1 MDKARVLIVQ
11 EFWWPKGGGGVLATR
26 LITKVLVRHGFE
38 VRVVTGVKDHEDVD
52 NVVFIHEPRLRA
64 GNKLELWFNAYMV
77 SREGWFRKLVEWADV
92 VYIPRYAYSVIPSV
106 KELGRRVIVHL
117 HDYQPISYT
126 SVIFHGDNF
135 KSDFTRTFYYEL
147 HQHGLM
153 RALVASPLTPINR
166 LAREWV
172 SGADAVVCV
181 SNNQC
186 EIMREGMPEIRDKS
200 VVIYNPLPDVS
211 PVRKELGEEKILLYL
226 GGSSF
231 VKGFHL
237 VLKVADELLRKHR
250 DLRILMAKMKGYR
263 SLPPNCVALGEL
275 PNRDVIGLHSRA
287 YALLFPSISEEP
299 LPYVVIESMLMGTI
313 PIAARTGGVP
323 EVVDGSPAEDYL
335 FTPGDANEFMD
346 KIEAVLTQSRYYL
359 LDVSAK
365 LREHMLKLFSTEYV
379 ESKIVNL
386 FESVLNWGNA

>member
-1 MDKARVLIVQ
+1 MSRARVLIVQ
-11 EFWWPKGGGGVLATR
+11 ELWWPKGGGGILATH

-38 VRVVTGVKDHEDVD
+38 VRVVTGVEDHEVID

-77 SREGWFRKLVEWADV
+77 SREGWFRRLVEWADV
-92 VYIPRYAYSVIPSV
+92 VYIPHYAYSVIPSV
-106 KELGRRVIVHL
+106 KELGRGVIVHL

-135 KSDFTRTFYYEL
+135 KSDFARTFYYEL

-172 SGADAVVCV
+172 SRADAVVCV
-181 SNNQC
+181 SNRQC
-186 EIMREGMPEIRDKS
+186 KIMRERMPEVRDKS

-211 PVRKELGEEKILLYL
+211 PVRKELGDDKVLLYL
-226 GGSSF
+226 GGPSF

-237 VLKVADELLRKHR
+237 VLRVANELLGKYR
-250 DLRILMAKMKGYR
+250 DLRILMTKVEGYR
-263 SLPPNCVALGEL
+263 SLPSNCVALGEL
-275 PNRDVIGLHSRA
+275 PYQDVAKLHSRV
-287 YALLFPSISEEP
+287 YALLFPSIWGEP

-313 PIAARTGGVP
+313 PIAARTGGVS
-323 EVVDGSPAEDYL
+323 EVVVGSPAEDYL
-335 FTPGDANEFMD
+335 FTPGDADELMD
-346 KIEAVLTQSRYYL
+346 KIEAVLTQSRDYL
-359 LDVSAK
+359 LDVGAK
-365 LREHMLKLFSTEYV
+365 LRDHVLKLFNTEYV
-379 ESKIVNL
+379 ENRIIDL
-386 FESVLNWGNA
+386 FKLQGIANE

>member
-1 MDKARVLIVQ
+1 MSKPKVLIVQ
-11 EFWWPKGGGGVLATR
+11 ELWWPKGGGGVLATH

-52 NVVFIHEPRLRA
+52 NVVFIHEPRLKA
-64 GNKLELWFNAYMV
+64 SNKLELWFNAYMV

-92 VYIPRYAYSVIPSV
+92 VYIPRYAYSVIPRV

-147 HQHGLM
+147 HQHGLV

-172 SGADAVVCV
+172 SWADAVVCV
-181 SNNQC
+181 SNRQC
-186 EIMREGMPEIRDKS
+186 EIMRERMPEVSDRS
-200 VVIYNPLPDVS
+200 TVIHNPLPDAF
-211 PVRKELGEEKILLYL
+211 PVRKELGDDKVLLYL

-237 VLKVADELLRKHR
+237 VLRVANELLRKHR
-250 DLRILMAKMKGYR
+250 DLRILMTRVEGYR
-263 SLPPNCVALGEL
+263 SLPSNCVALGEL
-275 PNRDVIGLHSRA
+275 PYRDVVKLHSRV
-287 YALLFPSISEEP
+287 YALLFPSMWEEP
-299 LPYVVIESMLMGTI
+299 LPYVVLESMLMGTI

-323 EVVDGSPAEDYL
+323 EVVVGSPAEDYL
-335 FTPGDANEFMD
+335 FTPGDVYEFMD
-346 KIEAVLTQSRYYL
+346 KIGAVLTQSKDYL
-359 LDVSAK
+359 LDVGVK
-365 LREHMLKLFSTEYV
+365 LKEHVLKLFSTEYV
-379 ESKIVNL
+379 ENRIVGL
-386 FESVLNWGNA
+386 FESVLN

>member
-1 MDKARVLIVQ
+1 MSRARVLIVQ
-11 EFWWPKGGGGVLATR
+11 ELWWPKGGGGILATH

-38 VRVVTGVKDHEDVD
+38 VRVVTGVEDHEVID

-77 SREGWFRKLVEWADV
+77 SREGWFRRLVEWADV
-92 VYIPRYAYSVIPSV
+92 VYIPHYAYPVIPSV

-172 SGADAVVCV
+172 SWADAVVCV
-181 SNNQC
+181 SNRQC
-186 EIMREGMPEIRDKS
+186 EIMRERMPEVSDRS
-200 VVIYNPLPDVS
+200 TVIYNPLPDAF
-211 PVRKELGEEKILLYL
+211 PVRKELGDDKVLLYL
-226 GGSSF
+226 GSSSF

-237 VLKVADELLRKHR
+237 VLRVANELLGKYR
-250 DLRILMAKMKGYR
+250 DLRILMTKIKGYR
-263 SLPPNCVALGEL
+263 SLPSNCVALGEL
-275 PNRDVIGLHSRA
+275 PYQDVVKLHSRV
-287 YALLFPSISEEP
+287 YALPFPSMWEEP
-299 LPYVVIESMLMGTI
+299 LPYVVLESMLMGTI

-323 EVVDGSPAEDYL
+323 EVVVGSPAEDYL
-335 FTPGDANEFMD
+335 FTPGNVDELMD
-346 KIEAVLTQSRYYL
+346 KIELVLTQSKDYL
-359 LDVSAK
+359 LDIGIK
-365 LREHMLKLFSTEYV
+365 LREHVIKLFNIENTEN
-379 ESKIVNL
+379 KIANL
-386 FESVLNWGNA
+386 FLKASLSK

>member
-1 MDKARVLIVQ
+1 VLIVQ
-11 EFWWPKGGGGVLATR
+11 ELWWPKGGGGVLATH

-38 VRVVTGVKDHEDVD
+38 VRVVTGVEEHEIID

-64 GNKLELWFNAYMV
+64 SNKLVLWFNAYMV
-77 SREGWFRKLVEWADV
+77 SREGWFRRLVEWADV
-92 VYIPRYAYSVIPSV
+92 VYVPRYAYPVIPRV

-153 RALVASPLTPINR
+153 RALVTSPLTPINR

-172 SGADAVVCV
+172 SWADAVVCV
-181 SNNQC
+181 SNRQC
-186 EIMREGMPEIRDKS
+186 EIMRERMPEVSDRS
-200 VVIYNPLPDVS
+200 TVIYNPLPDAF
-211 PVRKELGEEKILLYL
+211 PVRKELGDDKVLLYL
-226 GGSSF
+226 GSSSF
-231 VKGFHL
+231 VKGLHL
-237 VLKVADELLRKHR
+237 VLRVANELLRKHR
-250 DLRILMAKMKGYR
+250 DLRILMTKVKGYR
-263 SLPPNCVALGEL
+263 SLPSNCVALGEL
-275 PNRDVIGLHSRA
+275 PYWGVVGLHSRA
-287 YALLFPSISEEP
+287 YALLFPSIWEEP
-299 LPYVVIESMLMGTI
+299 LPYVVLESMLMGTI

-323 EVVDGSPAEDYL
+323 EVVVGSPAEDYL
-335 FTPGDANEFMD
+335 FTPGDANELMD
-346 KIEAVLTQSRYYL
+346 KIEAVLTQSRDYL

-365 LREHMLKLFSTEYV
+365 LREHVLKLFSTEYV

-386 FESVLNWGNA
+386 FESVLNSGNA

>member
-1 MDKARVLIVQ
+1 MSRARVLIVQ
-11 EFWWPKGGGGVLATR
+11 ELWWPKGGGGILATH
-26 LITKVLVRHGFE
+26 LITKVLVRRGFK
-38 VRVVTGVKDHEDVD
+38 VRVVTGVEEHEVIN
-52 NVVFIHEPRLRA
+52 NVVFIHEPRFRA
-64 GNKLELWFNAYMV
+64 SNKLELWLNAYMV

-92 VYIPRYAYSVIPSV
+92 VYIPHYAYPVIPSV

-153 RALVASPLTPINR
+153 RALVTSPLTPINR
-166 LAREWV
+166 LARERV
-172 SGADAVVCV
+172 SQADAVVCV
-181 SNNQC
+181 SNRQC
-186 EIMREGMPEIRDKS
+186 EIMRERMPEIRGKS

-211 PVRKELGEEKILLYL
+211 PVRKELGDERILLYL

-237 VLKVADELLRKHR
+237 VLSVANELLRKHR
-250 DLRILMAKMKGYR
+250 DLRILMTRVEGYR
-263 SLPPNCVALGEL
+263 PLPSNCVALGEL
-275 PNRDVIGLHSRA
+275 PYRDVVKSHSRA
-287 YALLFPSISEEP
+287 YALLFPSMWEEP

-323 EVVDGSPAEDYL
+323 EVIVGSPAEDYL
-335 FTPGDANEFMD
+335 FTPGDANELMD
-346 KIEAVLTQSRYYL
+346 KIEAILTQSRDYL

-365 LREHMLKLFSTEYV
+365 LREHVLKLFNTEYV
-379 ESKIVNL
+379 ENRIVSL
-386 FESVLNWGNA
+386 FESTSS

>member
-1 MDKARVLIVQ
+1 MSKPKVLIVQ
-11 EFWWPKGGGGVLATR
+11 ELWWPKGGGGIFATH

-52 NVVFIHEPRLRA
+52 NVVFIHEPRLKA
-64 GNKLELWFNAYMV
+64 SNKLELWFNAYIV
-77 SREGWFRKLVEWADV
+77 SREGWFRKLVKWADV
-92 VYIPRYAYSVIPSV
+92 VYIPRYAYSMIPRV

-147 HQHGLM
+147 HQHGLV

-172 SGADAVVCV
+172 SWADAVVCV
-181 SNNQC
+181 SNRQC
-186 EIMREGMPEIRDKS
+186 EIMRERMPEVSDRS
-200 VVIYNPLPDVS
+200 TVIHNPLPDAF
-211 PVRKELGEEKILLYL
+211 PVRKELGDDKVLLYL

-237 VLKVADELLRKHR
+237 VLRVANELLRKHR
-250 DLRILMAKMKGYR
+250 DLRILMTRVEGYR
-263 SLPPNCVALGEL
+263 SLPSNCAALGEL
-275 PNRDVIGLHSRA
+275 PYRDVVKLHSRV
-287 YALLFPSISEEP
+287 YALLFPSMWEEP
-299 LPYVVIESMLMGTI
+299 LPYVVLESMLMGTI

-323 EVVDGSPAEDYL
+323 EVVVGSPAEDYL
-335 FTPGDANEFMD
+335 FTPGDVYEFMD
-346 KIEAVLTQSRYYL
+346 KIGAVLTQSKDYL
-359 LDVSAK
+359 LDVGVK
-365 LREHMLKLFSTEYV
+365 LKEHVLKLFSTEYV
-379 ESKIVNL
+379 ENRIVGL
-386 FESVLNWGNA
+386 FESVLN

>member
-1 MDKARVLIVQ
+1 MSKPKVLIVQ
-11 EFWWPKGGGGVLATR
+11 ELWWPKGGGGVLATH

-52 NVVFIHEPRLRA
+52 NVVFIHEPRLKA
-64 GNKLELWFNAYMV
+64 SNKLELWFNAYIV
-77 SREGWFRKLVEWADV
+77 SREGWFRKLVKWADV
-92 VYIPRYAYSVIPSV
+92 VYIPRYAYSVIPRV

-147 HQHGLM
+147 HQHGLV

-172 SGADAVVCV
+172 SWADAVVCV
-181 SNNQC
+181 SNRQC
-186 EIMREGMPEIRDKS
+186 EIMRERMPEVSDRS
-200 VVIYNPLPDVS
+200 TVIHNPLPDAF
-211 PVRKELGEEKILLYL
+211 PVRKELGDDKVLLYL

-237 VLKVADELLRKHR
+237 VLRVANELLRKHR
-250 DLRILMAKMKGYR
+250 DLRILMTRVEGYR
-263 SLPPNCVALGEL
+263 SLPSNCVALGEL
-275 PNRDVIGLHSRA
+275 PYRDVVKLHSRV
-287 YALLFPSISEEP
+287 YALLFPSMWEEP
-299 LPYVVIESMLMGTI
+299 LPYVVLESMLMGTI

-323 EVVDGSPAEDYL
+323 EVVVGSPAEDYL
-335 FTPGDANEFMD
+335 FTPGDVYEFMD
-346 KIEAVLTQSRYYL
+346 KIGAVLTQSKDYL
-359 LDVSAK
+359 LDVGVK
-365 LREHMLKLFSTEYV
+365 LKEHVLKLFSTEYV
-379 ESKIVNL
+379 ENRIVGL
-386 FESVLNWGNA
+386 FESVLN